1 MFQHIIQELITKAIT
16 QQTEK
21 IIEKKTKKQIK
32 KEEVYFQKPHLFISN
47 YYQAYAFLL
56 TLPFL
61 LIILTL
67 CMIIQFKN
75 NHLDMVIICVLLI
88 LLLITVTYKQNH
100 KKLMIAYWQI
110 FLLFITLRAL
120 NLFKYPLIT

>member
-47 YYQAYAFLL
+47 YYQAYAF
-56 TLPFL
+56 F
-61 LIILTL
+61 INSSFFI
-67 CMIIQFKN
+67 N
-75 NHLDMVIICVLLI
+75 NFNSLYDYSI
-88 LLLITVTYKQNH
+88 
-100 KKLMIAYWQI
+100 
-110 FLLFITLRAL
+110 
-120 NLFKYPLIT
+120 

>member
-67 CMIIQFKN
+67 CITWFRII
-75 NHLDMVIICVLLI
+75 
-88 LLLITVTYKQNH
+88 YR
-100 KKLMIAYWQI
+100 KLFYHNVSS
-110 FLLFITLRAL
+110 LS
-120 NLFKYPLIT
+120 

>member
-47 YYQAYAFLL
+47 YYQALS
-56 TLPFL
+56 
-61 LIILTL
+61 LIHI
-67 CMIIQFKN
+67 
-75 NHLDMVIICVLLI
+75 
-88 LLLITVTYKQNH
+88 
-100 KKLMIAYWQI
+100 
-110 FLLFITLRAL
+110 
-120 NLFKYPLIT
+120 

>member
-32 KEEVYFQKPHLFISN
+32 KEEVYFQNLIFYLY

-56 TLPFL
+56 TLPFF
-61 LIILTL
+61 I
-67 CMIIQFKN
+67 N
-75 NHLDMVIICVLLI
+75 NFNSLYDYSI
-88 LLLITVTYKQNH
+88 
-100 KKLMIAYWQI
+100 
-110 FLLFITLRAL
+110 
-120 NLFKYPLIT
+120 

>member
-56 TLPFL
+56 TLE
-61 LIILTL
+61 
-67 CMIIQFKN
+67 
-75 NHLDMVIICVLLI
+75 
-88 LLLITVTYKQNH
+88 
-100 KKLMIAYWQI
+100 
-110 FLLFITLRAL
+110 
-120 NLFKYPLIT
+120 

>member
-32 KEEVYFQKPHLFISN
+32 KEEVYFQNLIFLSLH
-47 YYQAYAFLL
+47 YYQAYAFWL
-56 TLPFL
+56 TLSFF
-61 LIILTL
+61 INNLTL

-88 LLLITVTYKQNH
+88 SFTYH
-100 KKLMIAYWQI
+100 CYL
-110 FLLFITLRAL
+110 
-120 NLFKYPLIT
+120 

>member
-32 KEEVYFQKPHLFISN
+32 KKKFISKNLIFLSLITIKPMLFINSS
-47 YYQAYAFLL
+47 
-56 TLPFL
+56 FL

-75 NHLDMVIICVLLI
+75 NH
-88 LLLITVTYKQNH
+88 
-100 KKLMIAYWQI
+100 
-110 FLLFITLRAL
+110 FR
-120 NLFKYPLIT
+120 